1 MRARGFRYRNGVRS
15 AGRKEGRQGR
25 ERRGMNKTLREIMGM
40 RDSIGNIRIGDTVR
54 IKCNGHTGRV
64 MGIGRYG
71 LLDVQGVLG
80 VYHPTEVEVVNEG
93 REND

>member
-1 MRARGFRYRNGVRS
+1 M
-15 AGRKEGRQGR
+15 
-25 ERRGMNKTLREIMGM
+25 
-40 RDSIGNIRIGDTVR
+40 D
-54 IKCNGHTGRV
+54 
-64 MGIGRYG
+64 IGRYG